1 MVVPDISPPPRSI
14 CTTHTFTH
22 KYHFLHNSTA
32 FFETFYITTKYP
44 HMLHTLHTH
53 LNIVLAQLP
62 SHVCN
67 KHSSLIYHTKLIHFV
82 IIVHMHLCM
91 YTFMYLSFCSRPKS
105 NTYSYEKSFICK
117 SDAVLYSIWYL
128 AFKIHISLI
137 NGIIWYQIDTKLI
150 PNWYQYGTKIILIW
164 YNWSCV
170 HPCSNSFMRPLIFD
184 LALAFID
191 GIILAYESCILW
203 SILYETWPELGSIEI
218 DVGQ

>member
-1 MVVPDISPPPRSI
+1 MVVPDIAPPPCSI

-22 KYHFLHNSTA
+22 KYLFLHNSTA

-44 HMLHTLHTH
+44 HTHIPTYPHMLHTLHTH
-53 LNIVLAQLP
+53 LNIFLAQLP

-117 SDAVLYSIWYL
+117 SDAVLYSI
-128 AFKIHISLI
+128 
-137 NGIIWYQIDTKLI
+137 
-150 PNWYQYGTKIILIW
+150 
-164 YNWSCV
+164 
-170 HPCSNSFMRPLIFD
+170 
-184 LALAFID
+184 
-191 GIILAYESCILW
+191 
-203 SILYETWPELGSIEI
+203 
-218 DVGQ
+218 